1 MSIKLLCTTA
11 RQTIISDL
19 KEWRNQKTNEL
30 DSYLVRDPLVIVLD
44 EQPVF
49 LDEAAD
55 GLEEDGGVSI
65 SFIRWLKFSKQN
77 EAIVT
82 KESVAW
88 ITDPVEELEAMY
100 LEATQAGAHTYDEV
114 DTNDSDNLIQE

>member
-11 RQTIISDL
+11 GQTIISDL

-65 SFIRWLKFSKQN
+65 SFIRLS
-77 EAIVT
+77 
-82 KESVAW
+82 
-88 ITDPVEELEAMY
+88 
-100 LEATQAGAHTYDEV
+100 
-114 DTNDSDNLIQE
+114 LIHI